1 MAARPEMAMANVAM
15 LPVVE
20 ATVPAIN
27 GASFSDCSFTF
38 TS

>member
-1 MAARPEMAMANVAM
+1 MAARPEIAMANVAM